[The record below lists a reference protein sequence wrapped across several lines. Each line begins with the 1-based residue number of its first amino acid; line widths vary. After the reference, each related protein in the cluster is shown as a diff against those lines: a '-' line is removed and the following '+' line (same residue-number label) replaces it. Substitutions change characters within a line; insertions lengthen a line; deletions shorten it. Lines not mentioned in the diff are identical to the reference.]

1 MKKII
6 AAALALGLMSA
17 VNVYAGSASMQIN
30 APASV
35 EAGDVF
41 DVEFDLTENTGFTSL
56 DMIIEYDPSV
66 VRAKG
71 AGTVAADTLTYTDGN
86 NMTQMFITEN
96 LLNTMTNIK
105 PEANDAN
112 YAGKSNGSLSAAEIG
127 MIKVSAFVSAADEN
141 MMLKKIYDKG
151 TLCTVSFEAIASGN
165 ADIHVQNAK
174 FATVEP
180 IESWYA
186 DASANVSV
194 GGAAV
199 VQTEAAAETTT
210 ARQSSGSGSGSGSE
224 RTTKAQETV
233 TEAATNAVTEA
244 VTEATTSAPP
254 APLNAGFTDLGNH
267 AWAVSYINDL
277 AAKGVING
285 YSDGTFKPGSNV
297 KRCDFVV
304 MLTRA
309 LGLENNGT
317 DNFTDVP
324 AGAYYA
330 NAVAA
335 AKAAGIVNGNGD
347 GTFSPES
354 FITRQDMM
362 IMAKGAAEYK
372 GVVINSNLAM
382 LDNFADGSS
391 VSAYAK
397 ESVSAMINAGIVN
410 GTGNKIE
417 PKGNTTRAQAAVII
431 SKILDYI
438 K

>member
-1 MKKII
+1 
-6 AAALALGLMSA
+6 
-17 VNVYAGSASMQIN
+17 
-30 APASV
+30 
-35 EAGDVF
+35 
-41 DVEFDLTENTGFTSL
+41 
-56 DMIIEYDPSV
+56 
-66 VRAKG
+66 
-71 AGTVAADTLTYTDGN
+71 
-86 NMTQMFITEN
+86 
-96 LLNTMTNIK
+96 
-105 PEANDAN
+105 
-112 YAGKSNGSLSAAEIG
+112 
-127 MIKVSAFVSAADEN
+127 
-141 MMLKKIYDKG
+141 
-151 TLCTVSFEAIASGN
+151 
-165 ADIHVQNAK
+165 
-174 FATVEP
+174 
-180 IESWYA
+180 
-186 DASANVSV
+186 
-194 GGAAV
+194 
-199 VQTEAAAETTT
+199 
-210 ARQSSGSGSGSGSE
+210 
-224 RTTKAQETV
+224 
-233 TEAATNAVTEA
+233 
-244 VTEATTSAPP
+244 
-254 APLNAGFTDLGNH
+254 
-267 AWAVSYINDL
+267 
-277 AAKGVING
+277 
-285 YSDGTFKPGSNV
+285 
-297 KRCDFVV
+297 